1 LSRTPAL
8 STAEKYARYVN
19 LSSVAGLEPVT
30 IARGRGAEVWDAEG
44 RRYVDG
50 FAGVSVINT
59 GHGHPR
65 VVEAALAQLEQLIHA
80 GTYLYQ
86 VDVVADLAE
95 KLAEITPGA
104 LQKTFFCNSGAE
116 AIEGALRLAKA
127 ATGRT
132 EFIALD
138 LGFHGRS
145 NATLAVT
152 GNRKRKRRGGPYVS
166 GASFAPAPYEYRC
179 RMCTGKCTLACADA
193 VADVIDFRTA
203 DDVAAFIAEPVMGE
217 GGIIVP
223 PDGYF
228 QRVKDILD
236 RHGILFIA
244 DEVQSGFGRTG
255 QMFGIEHYG
264 VEPDI
269 MGLAKG
275 IAAGLPLGAF
285 IAREEIADTFQPGE
299 HFSTFGGNPVSCA
312 AAIANIDVLI
322 EERLADRSRDLGLWL
337 LQSLQPLA
345 ERFPAIGD
353 VRGRGLMVGLELVE
367 DRLTKKPAA
376 ALATRVR
383 TAARERG
390 VLVGV
395 GGFHGNVVR
404 LQPPLV
410 IDEAQLGLVVEVLD
424 EAFSAATAAS
434 AS

>member
-1 LSRTPAL
+1 
-8 STAEKYARYVN
+8 
-19 LSSVAGLEPVT
+19 
-30 IARGRGAEVWDAEG
+30 VWDTEG
-44 RRYVDG
+44 RRYVDC
-50 FAGVSVINT
+50 FAGVSVVNT

-65 VVEAALAQLEQLIHA
+65 VVEAAIAQLQQLVHA

-145 NATLAVT
+145 NATLALT
-152 GNRKRKRRGGPYVS
+152 GNRKRKHRGGPYVW
-166 GASFAPAPYEYRC
+166 GAAFAPAPYEYRC
-179 RMCTGKCTLACADA
+179 RLCAAKCTLACADA
-193 VADVIDFRTA
+193 VADVIDFRTTG
-203 DDVAAFIAEPVMGE
+203 DVAAFIAEPVMGE

-228 QRVKDILD
+228 QRVKEILD
-236 RHGILFIA
+236 SHGILFIA

-255 QMFGIEHYG
+255 RMFGIEHYG
-264 VEPDI
+264 VEPEI
-269 MGLAKG
+269 IGLAKG
-275 IAAGLPLGAF
+275 IAGGLPLGAF
-285 IAREEIADTFQPGE
+285 IARADIADSFQPGE
-299 HFSTFGGNPVSCA
+299 HFSTFGGNPVVCA
-312 AAIANIDVLI
+312 AAIANINVLV

-337 LQSLQPLA
+337 LESLRPLA

-353 VRGRGLMVGLELVE
+353 VRGLGLMVGLELVE
-367 DRLTKKPAA
+367 DRQTKKPAA
-376 ALATRVR
+376 ALANRVR

-410 IDEAQLGLVVEVLD
+410 IDQAQLELVVEILD
-424 EAFSAATAAS
+424 VALSTAIAATA
-434 AS
+434 